1 MTMSFISMFS
11 VLGIAIGVAVIV
23 TVMSVM
29 NGFQSE
35 VKNRMLGILPH
46 AKIMGLGGSLENRD
60 ALQAAL
66 IANKDVKSFS
76 AFVSSEAL
84 LLGSKEVSGIQ
95 FKGIDPKESGSA
107 QKLEG
112 LMVQGQLDSMSNGSF
127 NIVLGKG
134 LADDLNLSL
143 GDPVTV
149 MIPNSL
155 ISAMG
160 VIPRLKRFTVSG
172 FFEAGVYEFDRN
184 LAFANLL
191 DAQTLLQMPGK
202 ISGMEID
209 FFDPKQSREMVRKIA
224 IGSGGGYTITDWTVQ
239 NPNFFRSLE
248 LTKTIIF
255 MVLVLI
261 LAVASFNIVSTLVML
276 IKQKK
281 ASIAVLRS
289 LGVDHMGIFKI
300 FLAIGLLLGLA
311 GSILGIGFGILVTEQ
326 LSGIVQS
333 LESILGVTLYQA
345 EIYFLS
351 ELPTEIHWLEV
362 LWIGLLA
369 VLLSLVSSIIPS
381 YRASRLNPADVLR
394 SHK

>member
-1 MTMSFISMFS
+1 MSFISTFS
-11 VLGIAIGVAVIV
+11 VLGIAIGVASIVI
-23 TVMSVM
+23 VMSVM

-35 VKNRMLGILPH
+35 IKNRMLDILPH
-46 AKIMGLGGSLENRD
+46 AKIMGLGNSLENRD
-60 ALQAAL
+60 DLKAML
-66 IANKDVKSFS
+66 IADKEVKSFS

-84 LLGSKEVSGIQ
+84 LLSSKEVSGIH
-95 FKGIDPKESGSA
+95 FKGIDPQEPGSA

-112 LMVQGQLDSMSNGSF
+112 LMVQGQLSLMSKGSF
-127 NIVLGKG
+127 NIILGKG
-134 LADDLNLSL
+134 LADDLKLSL
-143 GDPVTV
+143 GDSVTV

-155 ISAMG
+155 ISTMG
-160 VIPRLKRFTVSG
+160 VIPRLKRFKIVG

-184 LAFANLL
+184 LAFTNLL

-209 FFDPKQSREMVRKIA
+209 FFDPKQSREMVRRIA
-224 IGSGGGYTITDWTVQ
+224 IRSGGGFTVTDWTVQ

-255 MVLVLI
+255 MVLFLI
-261 LAVASFNIVSTLVML
+261 LAVSSFNIVSTLVML
-276 IKQKK
+276 IRQKK
-281 ASIAVLRS
+281 SSIAVMRG

-300 FLAIGLLLGLA
+300 FLSIGLLLGSV
-311 GSILGIGFGILVTEQ
+311 GSILGIGFGILITGQ
-326 LSGIVQS
+326 LSGIVDFF
-333 LESILGVTLYQA
+333 ESILGVTLYQA

-362 LWIGLLA
+362 FWIGLLA
-369 VLLSLVSSIIPS
+369 VLLSIVSSIIPS

-394 SHK
+394 LHR

>member
-1 MTMSFISMFS
+1 MSFISTFS
-11 VLGIAIGVAVIV
+11 VLGIAIGVATIV

-35 VKNRMLGILPH
+35 IKNRMLGILPH
-46 AKIMGLGGSLENRD
+46 AKIMGLGNNLENRD
-60 ALQAAL
+60 ALQALL
-66 IANKDVKSFS
+66 IANEEVKSFS

-95 FKGIDPKESGSA
+95 LKGIDPQESGSA
-107 QKLEG
+107 QRLEG
-112 LMVQGQLDSMSNGSF
+112 LMVQGQLSSMSSGSF
-127 NIVLGKG
+127 NIILGKG

-155 ISAMG
+155 ISTMG
-160 VIPRLKRFTVSG
+160 VIPRLKRFTVVG
-172 FFEAGVYEFDRN
+172 FFEAGVFEFDRN

-224 IGSGGGYTITDWTVQ
+224 IRSGGGFTVTDWTMQ

-255 MVLVLI
+255 MVLFLI

-276 IKQKK
+276 IRQKK
-281 ASIAVLRS
+281 ASIAVMRG
-289 LGVDHMGIFKI
+289 LGVEHMGIFKI
-300 FLAIGLLLGLA
+300 FLSIGLLLGLV
-311 GSILGIGFGILVTEQ
+311 GSILGVGFGILITGQ
-326 LSGIVQS
+326 LSGIVHS
-333 LESILGVTLYQA
+333 LESILGVSLYQA

-362 LWIGLLA
+362 FWIGFLA
-369 VLLSLVSSIIPS
+369 VLLSMVSSIIPS

-394 SHK
+394 LHR